1 MRWNA
6 ANAACCI
13 AEVLRSG
20 NVGVVYKVFPM
31 QIENTFNSVI
41 ALKQNRPAFGL
52 NKGRE
57 QLYEDLFSLG
67 FSPS

>member
-41 ALKQNRPAFGL
+41 ALKQNRPVFGL

-57 QLYEDLFSLG
+57 QLYEDLFS
-67 FSPS
+67 